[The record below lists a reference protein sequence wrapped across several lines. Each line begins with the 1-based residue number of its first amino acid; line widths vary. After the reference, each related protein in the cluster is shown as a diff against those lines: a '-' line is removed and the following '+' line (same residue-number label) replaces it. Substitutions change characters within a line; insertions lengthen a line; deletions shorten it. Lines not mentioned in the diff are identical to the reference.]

1 MLSSNSSA
9 VAGFVSA
16 FRELGCNGSDDQIK
30 AILLACN
37 NSLDLAVNRWLERGF
52 TGVIVAPSRTKPVVE
67 LLSPERKIDLS
78 DSDSDHSDDKMV
90 SLKQIKYSQ
99 TFDDVVV
106 KKDEECNEVDYLFIG
121 KRNID
126 ESYTLT
132 EGTYAVRQ
140 QSLGFRLEGNGT
152 DSSYNSK
159 KKKSTSATKGSKLK
173 VPGEVVAALSSKEKF
188 SGGKLLFYTFNQDNF
203 KATSQQRD
211 CEGRLPNWVCDFLV
225 PLLRSKLV
233 VLKGHVCYDRGA
245 IKRFDYI
252 PLCIHIYLSKN
263 IFTLNSGTGTLQ
275 IDKSITDDCLQDLSD
290 LCLWLLEGKD
300 ACLASRH
307 QRQKEAAGHH
317 GLTAP
322 VTKQSSST
330 SSSSHGT
337 VTTANQNSTTDL
349 VALDKSLDV
358 TATEN
363 EGEQTMSVDELK
375 ATNTITSLPLATQ
388 PSIMSESIT
397 MKPYQL
403 QALEWMKSREKGDP
417 QISMEIGSN
426 LLDYIHISKIPYE
439 GLIQISPCKTID
451 GFSDNPLWLPIVGV
465 AVQAK
470 IPPQDITSY
479 VSTVGKGA
487 LQLLFWNRYST
498 VFSKNLPKKPQPC
511 NGGILADEMGMGKTV
526 MCLSLIASDHDSS
539 VVNYQEN
546 TFRTSQSRKSGK
558 KSKIE
563 SDEDNENISQRSN
576 IELEPSQGRKR
587 SKKAPLLGG
596 TLIVAPMSLMNQW
609 VEEANAKMKENV
621 ISTMMYY
628 GSNRL
633 DSKYLQ
639 QYGIVVTSYG
649 VIVSEAKALSRTMEE
664 MNGVD
669 SCNPDVM
676 MSIRD
681 QIDGLFSIKW
691 KRVVLDEA
699 HTIKNPAT
707 EAAKACCL
715 IDAVN
720 RWALTGTPIQ
730 NSLTDMYS
738 IVKYLHHEPFDSYR
752 FWKKT
757 IADPQA
763 SNDPRGMEIL
773 RGLLHNIMLR
783 RTKDMCDISGEKI
796 VVLPDKKIFIEY
808 VDLIEPEREFY
819 DAIVHRSK
827 QVFRGYDNSTLRSKY
842 AFLFTLLMRMRQAC
856 DHPYL
861 VMSKLDEGDEARKIT
876 EDSSNSNSAKAK
888 NPSKEESA
896 EDTDVDMSQLFG
908 NDFLAALYGKLKTSI
923 AVQQC
928 SDTNLVESTGYI
940 NQVMHNLKSLD
951 SANKLP
957 ENEIECPVCLETPS
971 LSSAC
976 ILPCGH
982 IFCIACARTTIHKF
996 QNCTVCLKPCTVQGL
1011 VPLTNVNKPKIET
1024 TAITGKS
1031 IVQTMSSG
1039 AYISTGNLTSNP
1051 AENWRNW
1058 NRDRF
1063 IKSNS
1068 KAANDAKY
1076 DMKNHQSSKINTI
1089 LHILAT
1095 VFSRPITPTSSS
1107 SGTTLKPIKVVIFS
1121 QWTSMLDII
1130 ENALNSVHYKF
1141 RRLDGTMNQTSRAQ
1155 SINQFN
1161 NDNDVRILLISLRAG
1176 GVGLNLTAASV
1187 IILTDP
1193 WFNGSVEDQA
1203 MDRVHRLGQL
1213 RDVEVYRLIC
1223 RDSVEVRLLE
1233 LQQKKKQLS
1242 QQAIGVAENRGDAK
1256 LSLQDLVSFFV

>member
-1 MLSSNSSA
+1 M
-9 VAGFVSA
+9 
-16 FRELGCNGSDDQIK
+16 
-30 AILLACN
+30 
-37 NSLDLAVNRWLERGF
+37 AVNRWLERGF
-52 TGVIVAPSRTKPVVE
+52 TGVIVAQSRTKPVVE
-67 LLSPERKIDLS
+67 LLSPEKKIDLS
-78 DSDSDHSDDKMV
+78 DSDSDNSDDKMI

-99 TFDDVVV
+99 SLSDTVA
-106 KKDEECNEVDYLFIG
+106 KKDEECNEIDYLFIG
-121 KRNID
+121 KRNTD

-140 QSLGFRLEGNGT
+140 QSLGFRLEGNSA
-152 DSSYNSK
+152 DSGNNNK
-159 KKKSTSATKGSKLK
+159 KKKSTNVTKGSKLK

-211 CEGRLPNWVCDFLV
+211 CEGRLPNWICDLLV
-225 PLLRSKLV
+225 PLLRSKLI
-233 VLKGHVCYDRGA
+233 VLKGHVCYDRGV

-252 PLCIHIYLSKN
+252 PLCIHVYLSRN

-275 IDKSITDDCLQDLSD
+275 IDKSITDDCLQNLSD

-322 VTKQSSST
+322 VAKQSSS
-330 SSSSHGT
+330 SSATAQATAS
-337 VTTANQNSTTDL
+337 TTNQNSTTDL

-417 QISMEIGSN
+417 QISLEIGSN
-426 LLDYIHISKIPYE
+426 LLDYVDISKVPYE
-439 GLIQISPCKTID
+439 GLIQISPSKTID

-470 IPPQDITSY
+470 VPPQDVVSY
-479 VSTVGKGA
+479 VTTVGKGA

-526 MCLSLIASDHDSS
+526 MCLSLIASDRDAPA
-539 VVNYQEN
+539 VNDEATATQ
-546 TFRTSQSRKSGK
+546 TSSQSRKSTKNSK
-558 KSKIE
+558 KNE
-563 SDEDNENISQRSN
+563 SDEEYENISQRSN
-576 IELEPSQGRKR
+576 YVESEPSSRKR
-587 SKKAPLLGG
+587 SKKGPLLGG

-609 VEEANAKMKENV
+609 VEEANAKMKENS
-621 ISTMMYY
+621 IRTTMYY

-664 MNGVD
+664 MSGVD

-738 IVKYLHHEPFDSYR
+738 IVKFLHHEPFDSYR

-763 SNDPRGMEIL
+763 SNDPRGMEVL

-783 RTKDMCDISGEKI
+783 RTKDMCDLTGERI
-796 VVLPDKKIFIEY
+796 VVLPNKKIFIEY

-827 QVFRGYDNSTLRSKY
+827 QVFRGYDNATLRSKY

-861 VMSKLDEGDEARKIT
+861 VMSKLDEVDEANKVT
-876 EDSSNSNSAKAK
+876 EDSDKNITKTNHSN
-888 NPSKEESA
+888 KEEGV
-896 EDTDVDMSQLFG
+896 EDGADVDMSQLFG
-908 NDFLAALYGKLKTSI
+908 NDFLTALYGKLKTSI
-923 AVQQC
+923 AAQQS
-928 SDTNLVESTGYI
+928 SDDISPESNGYI
-940 NQVMHNLKSLD
+940 NQVMQNLQSLD
-951 SANKLP
+951 SANSSA
-957 ENEIECPVCLETPS
+957 ENEVECPVCLETPTI
-971 LSSAC
+971 SSAC

-996 QNCTVCLKPCTVQGL
+996 HNCTVCLKPCTVQEL
-1011 VPLTNVNKPKIET
+1011 VPLGNVNKPKIET
-1024 TAITGKS
+1024 PVIASKS

-1039 AYISTGNLTSNP
+1039 AYITTGNHTSNP
-1051 AENWRNW
+1051 ADNWRNW

-1063 IKSNS
+1063 IKSKS

-1089 LHILAT
+1089 LRILAT
-1095 VFSRPITPTSSS
+1095 VFSRPVTPTSSS
-1107 SGTTLKPIKVVIFS
+1107 MSACKPIKVVVFS

-1130 ENALNSVHYKF
+1130 ENALNSVNYKF

-1161 NDNDVRILLISLRAG
+1161 NDNEIRILLISLRAG

-1242 QQAIGVAENRGDAK
+1242 QQAIGIADNRGDAK

>member
-1 MLSSNSSA
+1 MLSSDSTTVNR
-9 VAGFVSA
+9 FVSA
-16 FRELGCNGSDDQIK
+16 FRELGCNGSDEMIK
-30 AILLACN
+30 ALLLACN
-37 NSLDLAVNRWLERGF
+37 NNLDMAVDRWLERGF
-52 TGVIVAPSRTKPVVE
+52 TGVIVKSKPQQVTKSPVVE
-67 LLSPERKIDLS
+67 LLSPEKKIDLS
-78 DSDSDHSDDKMV
+78 DSDSDYSDEKVVLSQHSKSINNSIVMKSQEEIETLQPN
-90 SLKQIKYSQ
+90 SLKK
-99 TFDDVVV
+99 
-106 KKDEECNEVDYLFIG
+106 EEDNGEMDYLFIG

-126 ESYTLT
+126 ESYTLS

-140 QSLGFRLEGNGT
+140 QSLGFRLEGNST
-152 DSSYNSK
+152 ENNNNNK
-159 KKKSTSATKGSKLK
+159 KKKSAAVTKSTKLK
-173 VPGEVVAALSSKEKF
+173 VPGEIVATLSSKEKF

-211 CEGRLPNWVCDFLV
+211 CEGRLPNWICDFLV

-252 PLCIHIYLSKN
+252 PLCIHVYLSKN
-263 IFTLNSGTGTLQ
+263 IFTLNSGTGTLRV
-275 IDKSITDDCLQDLSD
+275 DKSITDDCLQNLSD

-322 VTKQSSST
+322 VSKQASST
-330 SSSSHGT
+330 SAAA
-337 VTTANQNSTTDL
+337 TTNSATDL
-349 VALDKSLDV
+349 AALDKSLDV
-358 TATEN
+358 TTNEN

-388 PSIMSESIT
+388 PQIINDSIT

-417 QISMEIGSN
+417 QTLLEIGSN
-426 LLDYIHISKIPYE
+426 LIDYIDISKVPYE
-439 GLIQISPCKTID
+439 GLINVSSKKTID

-465 AVQAK
+465 SVQAH

-479 VSTVGKGA
+479 VTTAAKTS

-526 MCLSLIASDHDSS
+526 MCLSLIASDHDTPAVTEDEESAIH
-539 VVNYQEN
+539 
-546 TFRTSQSRKSGK
+546 TSRSRKSVK

-563 SDEDNENISQRSN
+563 SDEEYENISQRSN
-576 IELEPSQGRKR
+576 STEVELGKGRKK
-587 SKKAPLLGG
+587 SKKVPLVGG

-609 VEEANAKMKENV
+609 MEEANVKLKENTM
-621 ISTMMYY
+621 STMMYY

-649 VIVSEAKALSRTMEE
+649 VVVSEAKALSRTMEE
-664 MNGVD
+664 LRDVD
-669 SCNPDVM
+669 DTNPDIM
-676 MSIRD
+676 AAIRE
-681 QIDGLFSIKW
+681 QINGLFSIKW

-763 SNDPRGMEIL
+763 GNDPRGMEIL

-783 RTKDMCDISGEKI
+783 RTKDMCDITGERI
-796 VVLPDKKIFIEY
+796 VVLPKKQIFIEY
-808 VDLIEPEREFY
+808 VDLVEPEREFY

-861 VMSKLDEGDEARKIT
+861 VMSKLDDVDDAHKIT
-876 EDSSNSNSAKAK
+876 EDKVSSNSSNSSSATDAI
-888 NPSKEESA
+888 PST
-896 EDTDVDMSQLFG
+896 EDTDGDVDMSQLFG
-908 NDFLAALYGKLKTSI
+908 NDFLAALYSKLKTSI
-923 AVQQC
+923 ATHQ
-928 SDTNLVESTGYI
+928 SGESSEQAGFI
-940 NQVMHNLKSLD
+940 DQVMHNLQSLEGGD
-951 SANKLP
+951 AVA
-957 ENEIECPVCLETPS
+957 ENEVECPVCLDTPVITN
-971 LSSAC
+971 AC

-982 IFCIACARTTIHKF
+982 IFCILCARNTIQKF
-996 QNCTVCLKPCTVQGL
+996 HNCTVCSKACTVQEL
-1011 VPLTNVNKPKIET
+1011 VPLANVSKPKSDPIPANNT
-1024 TAITGKS
+1024 TLAI
-1031 IVQTMSSG
+1031 QTMSSG
-1039 AYISTGNLTSNP
+1039 AYIKPGNAAVN
-1051 AENWRNW
+1051 EVDNWRNW

-1063 IKSNS
+1063 IKSKS
-1068 KAANDAKY
+1068 KAATDAKY

-1089 LHILAT
+1089 LRILAS
-1095 VFSRPITPTSSS
+1095 VFSRPSTDPLAVTV
-1107 SGTTLKPIKVVIFS
+1107 KPIKVVIFS

-1130 ENALNSVHYKF
+1130 ENALNSVNYKYK
-1141 RRLDGTMNQTSRAQ
+1141 RLDGTMNQTSRAQ

-1161 NDNDVRILLISLRAG
+1161 NDKDVRILLISLRAG
-1176 GVGLNLTAASV
+1176 GVGLNLTCIRHNS
-1187 IILTDP
+1187 
-1193 WFNGSVEDQA
+1193 NGSMV
-1203 MDRVHRLGQL
+1203 
-1213 RDVEVYRLIC
+1213 
-1223 RDSVEVRLLE
+1223 
-1233 LQQKKKQLS
+1233 
-1242 QQAIGVAENRGDAK
+1242 
-1256 LSLQDLVSFFV
+1256 